1 MLSIAAAPDLDR
13 LQGKRRKTARER
25 VDGLLHIIDGAVGA
39 PTWRVTVQHR
49 DGTDARV
56 FTDQGELETFVSGV
70 LRSRFTS
77 FSVTR
82 DR

>member
-13 LQGKRRKTARER
+13 IQGKRRSSARER
-25 VDGLLHIIDGAVGA
+25 IDGLLHVIDGAVGA
-39 PTWRVTVQHR
+39 PTWRVTVQHKG
-49 DGTDARV
+49 GTDTRV
-56 FTDQGELETFVSGV
+56 FTDQGELETYVSGV